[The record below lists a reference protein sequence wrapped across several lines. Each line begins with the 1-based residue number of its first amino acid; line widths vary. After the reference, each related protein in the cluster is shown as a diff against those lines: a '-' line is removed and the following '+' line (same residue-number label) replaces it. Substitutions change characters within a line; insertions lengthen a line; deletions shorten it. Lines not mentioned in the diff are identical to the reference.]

1 MYFGHLS
8 TIPSP
13 LKFSM
18 HTLNGDHMASL
29 FKSVSS
35 KDCFHGD
42 DCHQHYQFPNRGG
55 TCISYSILVIRRI
68 YTISY
73 FSTEKPTSCEN
84 LTGFSSS
91 TEVISVIC
99 K

>member
-42 DCHQHYQFPNRGG
+42 DCRQLINYQTGD
-55 TCISYSILVIRRI
+55 TCISYSILG
-68 YTISY
+68 
-73 FSTEKPTSCEN
+73 TE
-84 LTGFSSS
+84 SSEAFILS
-91 TEVISVIC
+91 HIFLLKNQLLVKI
-99 K
+99 